1 MENPSIFAL
10 ILSFVLV
17 VTLASLP
24 IVLVYIH
31 NIGVR
36 NMVKQHIF
44 NCTLVAIIVLVTMVL
59 FKYLQSVA
67 AEVATLNNLVSISI
81 HNNEGDTV
89 QTFSGRLSSIES
101 GYRYLRFIDEGNVE
115 HEIYYTDYISVKK
128 DEVTE

>member
-17 VTLASLP
+17 VSLASLP

-67 AEVATLNNLVSISI
+67 AEVAALNNLVSISI
-81 HNNEGDTV
+81 HNKGDTV
-89 QTFSGRLSSIES
+89 QTFSGRLSSIKS
-101 GYRYLRFIDEGNVE
+101 GYG
-115 HEIYYTDYISVKK
+115 YIRK
-128 DEVTE
+128 TWR